1 MGSLALLSNS
11 SATLTHIIDI
21 LITFNRS
28 FVFIY
33 QQLHMNQLHPLQTE
47 IKLLINEPQSIKG
60 TYICENVSIPSDT
73 NGMVCTQ

>member
-21 LITFNRS
+21 LITFNQS

-33 QQLHMNQLHPLQTE
+33 QQLHMNQLHLLQTE
-47 IKLLINEPQSIKG
+47 IKLSINEAQSIKG

-73 NGMVCTQ
+73 NGMVRTQ